1 MLFPPF
7 ALFACCA
14 AAALARVAANPPC
27 LGAAVFADA
36 GVGVLLEPAAGFGS
50 AFWVGRGLI
59 GIVVVVVVVTPRA
72 VPLYPVVAAGVV
84 FVIIDPGV
92 FAGKVARDIA
102 GFESVLMVF
111 GLAPA
116 SPSSAFL
123 LSVGA
128 PDEAVG
134 LAVFATMVGLGFG
147 GIVAFAGDFAAGAV
161 ADWPSLPTD
170 ASNAAN

>member
-84 FVIIDPGV
+84 FVMLDPGV

-102 GFESVLMVF
+102 GFESVLMFF

-147 GIVAFAGDFAAGAV
+147 GFVAFAGDFAAGAV